1 MRLNYYNSLEDF
13 IGEYSGIRSGKY
25 DTVYGIDFT
34 YNGKLYRM
42 TMDQMEPD
50 DVRKKFE
57 EKLNKKLGKYEVAL
71 VDPNGSG
78 DFQYHNYQF
87 IGWYDDIYDLLE
99 NCYIE
104 GRKFKD
110 VIMDDYTE
118 IEGQD

>member
-13 IGEYSGIRSGKY
+13 IGEYSGIRSEKY
-25 DTVYGIDFT
+25 DIVYGIDFT

-71 VDPNGSG
+71 VDPNGSS
-78 DFQYHNYQF
+78 DLKYDEYQF